1 MNKDFLSTNLVDD
14 EGEERVVDLNL
25 DGGDVQLVHDIVGV
39 QERQEPRQPLNEE
52 TFDWII
58 FSLFELEPMLFDL
71 LEPMLFDLLESILFD
86 LLEPMLFDL
95 LEPML
100 FDLEPMLFDLLEPML
115 FDLLE
120 PMLFDLDPML

>member
-39 QERQEPRQPLNEE
+39 QERQEPRQPFNEE

-58 FSLFELEPMLFDL
+58 FS
-71 LEPMLFDLLESILFD
+71 LFD

-100 FDLEPMLFDLLEPML
+100 FDLLEPMLFDLLEPMLFDLLEPML

-120 PMLFDLDPML
+120 PMLFDLDPMLFDLEPML

>member
-100 FDLEPMLFDLLEPML
+100 FDL
-115 FDLLE
+115 LE
-120 PMLFDLDPML
+120 PMLFDLDPMLFDLEPML